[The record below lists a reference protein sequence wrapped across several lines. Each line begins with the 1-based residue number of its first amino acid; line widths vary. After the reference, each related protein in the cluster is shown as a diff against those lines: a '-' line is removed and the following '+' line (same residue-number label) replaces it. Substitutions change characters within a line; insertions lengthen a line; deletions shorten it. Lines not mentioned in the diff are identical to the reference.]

1 MALKSDRIA
10 KCGEISYQL
19 VRGRLAMTGPENEG
33 LAGCSFAVKSGS
45 LKSTNSPCLDGE
57 APGAFQPAFIWALVR
72 KSRNNRPG
80 REGWGGEGSI
90 ELHHTLSQVLKHG
103 RNTAKGPPGLSFTL
117 IPARALGIFQDS
129 PGLGKVW
136 GVCAGDSGVGKLS
149 WLGHSLF

>member
-1 MALKSDRIA
+1 MALKSNCTAQGR
-10 KCGEISYQL
+10 EISSQP
-19 VRGRLAMTGPENEG
+19 VRGGLTMTGPEKEA

-80 REGWGGEGSI
+80 REGWGGEGSV
-90 ELHHTLSQVLKHG
+90 ELHHMLSQVLKHR

-117 IPARALGIFQDS
+117 IPARALGIFQYS
-129 PGLGKVW
+129 PGLGRVW
-136 GVCAGDSGVGKLS
+136 EVCAGASGAGKLS
-149 WLGHSLF
+149 WPGHSPF